1 VYSGKIKDVKV
12 VYKSTTKRALVTFE
26 KASAAKTAS
35 LLNNTLLGPNVITVV
50 NARSLDDDLARNVI
64 SDECK
69 SYTAA
74 PIF

>member
-50 NARSLDDDLARNVI
+50 LDDDLARNVI